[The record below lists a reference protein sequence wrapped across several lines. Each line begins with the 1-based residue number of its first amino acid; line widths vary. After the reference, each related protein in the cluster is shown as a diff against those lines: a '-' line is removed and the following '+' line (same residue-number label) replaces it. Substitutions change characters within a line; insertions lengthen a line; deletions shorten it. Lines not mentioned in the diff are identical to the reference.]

1 MLTGLVHRALLLVG
15 TAGHARF
22 RRTEPALA
30 LGEVTADQHK
40 DHRERR
46 YTAQGPQHL
55 HRMLK
60 RTRECQPRSRYTI
73 R

>member
-1 MLTGLVHRALLLVG
+1 MLTGFVHRAFLLVG

-22 RRTEPALA
+22 GRTEPALA

-46 YTAQGPQHL
+46 
-55 HRMLK
+55 
-60 RTRECQPRSRYTI
+60 
-73 R
+73 